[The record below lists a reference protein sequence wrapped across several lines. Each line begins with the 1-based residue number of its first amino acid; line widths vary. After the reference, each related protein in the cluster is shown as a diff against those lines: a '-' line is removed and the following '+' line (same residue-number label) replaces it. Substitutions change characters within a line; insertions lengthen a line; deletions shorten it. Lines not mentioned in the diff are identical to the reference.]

1 MATKRARKTTKR
13 GTTSKKTKKSAKK
26 SGARSTPKVSLHR
39 QLVAVAAALDKRP
52 ALSEQF
58 PEIERLLDALP
69 DAIAVLQGLPGA
81 AEKEISGG
89 QGGG

>member
-13 GTTSKKTKKSAKK
+13 GTTSKKTKKTAKK
-26 SGARSTPKVSLHR
+26 SGARSRPNVALLK
-39 QLVAVAAALDKRP
+39 QLIAVANAIDKRP
-52 ALSEQF
+52 ALEQF
-58 PEIERLLDALP
+58 PEIKDLRDLLP
-69 DAIAVLQGLPGA
+69 DAIAVLEGLPGA

>member
-13 GTTSKKTKKSAKK
+13 GTTSKKTKKAAKK

-39 QLVAVAAALDKRP
+39 QLVAIQTALDKRP
-52 ALSEQF
+52 ALIQQF
-58 PEIERLLDALP
+58 PELERLRDALP
-69 DAIAVLQGLPGA
+69 DAIAVVEGLPGVGQ
-81 AEKEISGG
+81 KEISGG